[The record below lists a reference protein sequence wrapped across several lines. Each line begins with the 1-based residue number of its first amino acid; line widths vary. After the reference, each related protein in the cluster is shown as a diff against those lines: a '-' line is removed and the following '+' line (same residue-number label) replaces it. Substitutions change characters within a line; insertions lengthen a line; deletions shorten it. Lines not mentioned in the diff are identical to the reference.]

1 MQPRVGIEL
10 VQVVDVVERD
20 LARLDRLLEQ
30 LFDVLVDARI
40 HSLHYLVKL
49 GCLQFLSEF
58 WV

>member
-1 MQPRVGIEL
+1 MQPSVGIEL
-10 VQVVDVVERD
+10 VQVVNVVERD

-30 LFDVLVDARI
+30 LFDVLVYASI

-49 GCLQFLSEF
+49 GCLQFLCEF